1 MYFVWCLSVKLRVT
15 RRVVLLYIEHV
26 KSTWVENRKVLA
38 TKKDRLIIII
48 IIIINEDFMTV
59 HNDGK

>member
-1 MYFVWCLSVKLRVT
+1 M
-15 RRVVLLYIEHV
+15 LLYIEHV

-48 IIIINEDFMTV
+48 IIIIIIITNEDFVTV